1 MYKQPVFIEKNFGI
15 YQNSALSSVEFDK
28 INLPVTEMACY
39 SEGIWLTQNVLLGD
53 RADMNDIVNAIEKIA
68 ENRDELYEAY
78 K

>member
-1 MYKQPVFIEKNFGI
+1 
-15 YQNSALSSVEFDK
+15 
-28 INLPVTEMACY
+28 MACY